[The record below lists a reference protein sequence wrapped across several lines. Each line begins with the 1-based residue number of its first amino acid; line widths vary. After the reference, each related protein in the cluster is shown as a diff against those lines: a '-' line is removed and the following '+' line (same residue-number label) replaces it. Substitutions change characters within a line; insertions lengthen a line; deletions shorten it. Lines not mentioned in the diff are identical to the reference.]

1 MARQAP
7 VLGTALSSD
16 HNSSAEA
23 LLLDRLR
30 AGDELAFA
38 ELVKR
43 LQGSLLRLARTF
55 VSDAG
60 AAEEVVQ
67 DTWMG
72 VVKGLPAF
80 EGRSSL
86 KTWIFRILVNRA
98 RTRGARDGRMV
109 NFSML
114 EDREGGESFLEER
127 FSKDGRWAHPPS
139 MWEEQDPEDI
149 LLRREL
155 VTVMREAIARLPPAQ
170 RAVVTLRDMEGVD
183 PTEVCNILT
192 ISETNQRVLLHRAR
206 TQVRRALEVHMK
218 KA

>member
-67 DTWMG
+67 DT
-72 VVKGLPAF
+72 
-80 EGRSSL
+80 
-86 KTWIFRILVNRA
+86 
-98 RTRGARDGRMV
+98 
-109 NFSML
+109 
-114 EDREGGESFLEER
+114 
-127 FSKDGRWAHPPS
+127 
-139 MWEEQDPEDI
+139 
-149 LLRREL
+149 
-155 VTVMREAIARLPPAQ
+155 
-170 RAVVTLRDMEGVD
+170 
-183 PTEVCNILT
+183 
-192 ISETNQRVLLHRAR
+192 
-206 TQVRRALEVHMK
+206 
-218 KA
+218 

>member
-1 MARQAP
+1 
-7 VLGTALSSD
+7 LSSD
-16 HNSSAEA
+16 HNSVAEA
-23 LLLDRLR
+23 LLIDRLR
-30 AGDELAFA
+30 AGDDGAYA
-38 ELVKR
+38 DLVKS

-55 VSDAG
+55 VSDTG

-98 RTRGARDGRMV
+98 RTRGARDGRMI
-109 NFSML
+109 NFSVL
-114 EDREGGESFLEER
+114 EDPEAGQSFLEER
-127 FSKDGRWAHPPS
+127 FSKDGRWTHPPS

-155 VTVMREAIARLPPAQ
+155 VTVMRDAIARLPPAQ

-183 PTEVCNILT
+183 PAEVCNILA

-218 KA
+218 RA

>member
-1 MARQAP
+1 M
-7 VLGTALSSD
+7 SSD
-16 HNSSAEA
+16 PDPSAEA
-23 LLLDRLR
+23 MLIDRLR
-30 AGDELAFA
+30 AGDEAAFA
-38 ELVKR
+38 ELVKT

-60 AAEEVVQ
+60 VAQEVVQ

-72 VVKGLPAF
+72 VLKGLPAF

-86 KTWIFRILVNRA
+86 KTWIFRILANRA

-109 NFSML
+109 NFSAL
-114 EDREGGESFLEER
+114 EDGEGGQSFLEER

-155 VTVMREAIARLPPAQ
+155 VTVMREAIAKLPAAQ

-183 PTEVCNILT
+183 PAEVCNILAIT
-192 ISETNQRVLLHRAR
+192 ETNQRVLLHRAR

-218 KA
+218 RA